1 MNFTF
6 VTLFPNLIYPY
17 FEDSILA
24 RAKESGSININCV
37 NPRDFSLDKH
47 KKVDDYKAGGGAGLL
62 MSAQPLSDAL
72 RHVSN
77 DKEVYFVFPA
87 PVGKSFTQDDAKR
100 LSCKKHIVFV
110 CGRYEGI
117 DERVVETWADEVL
130 SIGDFVLTGG
140 EMAALCM
147 CDAISRMVEG
157 VLGNE
162 ESLLEESFENILLEA
177 PSFTK
182 PNVYDGA
189 SIPSDFL
196 KGNHAII
203 SALKNRMAYA
213 KTCFHR
219 PDLYK
224 IVKSR
229 RNYYAK

>member
-1 MNFTF
+1 MKFTF
-6 VTLFPNLIYPY
+6 ITLFPKLIYPY
-17 FEDSILA
+17 FEDSILL
-24 RAKESGSININCV
+24 RAKRNSTINISCI

-62 MSAQPLSDAL
+62 MSAQPLSDTL
-72 RHVSN
+72 EHVSK
-77 DKEVYFVFPA
+77 DKEAYFIITSPT
-87 PVGKSFTQDDAKR
+87 GKSFLQNDAKR
-100 LSCKKHIVFV
+100 LSKKKHIVFV

-117 DERVVETWADEVL
+117 DERVVETYADEIF

-140 EMAALCM
+140 ELPSLCM
-147 CDAISRMVEG
+147 CDAISRMLES

-162 ESLLEESFENILLEA
+162 ESLLEESFENALLEP

-182 PNVYDGA
+182 PNVYNGLP
-189 SIPSDFL
+189 IPSDFL

-203 SALKNRMAYA
+203 SGLKNRMAYA

-224 IVKSR
+224 IVKNK